1 MNRTSL
7 DHGVKPTRAE
17 ITCVLSAKA
26 QIGEGPVWSVAEQRL
41 YWADIVGKQL
51 NIFDPATGSNQV
63 FDLPE
68 LVTSISPRAQ
78 KGAGLILTLRSSFAF
93 FDPKTKKLEKLA
105 EPEPEKPGNR
115 FNDGKT
121 DRQGRMWGG
130 TMGDV
135 DWDHPIGSLYRF
147 GADLKPVRVEEGICC
162 SNGLG
167 WSPDSKTMYF
177 TESFRHRI
185 FAYDFDAA
193 TGNVSN
199 RRVFV
204 TLEPHESAFPDGLT
218 VDAEGYVWSAQPMF
232 GRLARYAPDGKLE
245 RVIELPV
252 SRGTSVMFGG
262 PNLDILYVT
271 TMRATLSEAQLA
283 EEPLAG
289 SLLALRPGVKGLA
302 ETPFA
307 G

>member
-1 MNRTSL
+1 MNRTNL
-7 DHGVKPTRAE
+7 DHGVKPTRADV
-17 ITCVLSAKA
+17 TCVLSAKA

-68 LVTSISPRAQ
+68 LVTSIAPR
-78 KGAGLILTLRSSFAF
+78 KNGGLVLTLRSSFAF

-105 EPEPEKPGNR
+105 EPEPDKPGNR

-135 DWDHPIGSLYRF
+135 DWDKPVGSLYRF

-177 TESFRHRI
+177 TESFAYRI
-185 FAYDFDAA
+185 WAYDFDAA

-199 RRVFV
+199 RRIF
-204 TLEPHESAFPDGLT
+204 LKLDPHESAFPDGMT

>member
-1 MNRTSL
+1 MSL
-7 DHGVKPTRAE
+7 
-17 ITCVLSAKA
+17 
-26 QIGEGPVWSVAEQRL
+26 
-41 YWADIVGKQL
+41 KQ
-51 NIFDPATGSNQV
+51 
-63 FDLPE
+63 
-68 LVTSISPRAQ
+68 
-78 KGAGLILTLRSSFAF
+78 
-93 FDPKTKKLEKLA
+93 LEKLA
-105 EPEPEKPGNR
+105 EPESDKPGNR

-135 DWDHPIGSLYRF
+135 HCDHPIGSLYRL
-147 GADLKPVRVEEGICC
+147 GADLTPVRVDQGIRC

-177 TESFRHRI
+177 TESFRYRI
-185 FAYDFDAA
+185 LAYDFDAA

-204 TLEPHESAFPDGLT
+204 SLAQHESAFPDGGLT

-232 GRLARYAPDGKLE
+232 GRLARYSPGGELE

-262 PNLDILYVT
+262 PNLDVLYVT
-271 TMRATLSEAQLA
+271 TMRETLSEEQLA

-302 ETPFA
+302 ETPFS